1 MTTIVASRQHGEM
14 AADTQVNVGD
24 ITFPSKKI
32 FTTCNGLVGAAGSS
46 VDCAKFIA
54 WVEAGMDINDRDEL
68 KDADE
73 FQALLL
79 THDGLFFF
87 EDDWIANKIERD
99 FHAIGT
105 GGGPAMAAMLCGKT
119 PKRAVEIAS
128 KIDPGTGGPVT
139 VLVLGG

>member
-14 AADTQVNVGD
+14 AADTQVVVGD
-24 ITFPSKKI
+24 TSFPSKKI
-32 FTTCNGLVGAAGSS
+32 FTTCNGLVGAAGAS

-68 KDADE
+68 SEGDA
-73 FQALLL
+73 FHALLL

-87 EDDWIANKIERD
+87 EEDWIANKVERG

-105 GGGPAMAAMLCGKT
+105 GGGPALAAMFCGKT

-128 KIDPGTGGPVT
+128 KIDSGTGGPVT
-139 VLVLGG
+139 VLHLGG